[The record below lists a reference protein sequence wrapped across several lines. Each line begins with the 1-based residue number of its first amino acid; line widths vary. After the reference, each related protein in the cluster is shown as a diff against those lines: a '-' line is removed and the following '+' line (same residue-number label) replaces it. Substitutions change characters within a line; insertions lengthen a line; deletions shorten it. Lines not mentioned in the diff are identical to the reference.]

1 MADISRNDSTTTTIR
16 SGPVPIAVHD
26 HGGAGAPLLL
36 LHGAGGNLATTAE
49 LARMLRPAHRVVT
62 VDLRG
67 HGRSGDGPWTWDA
80 ALDDLASVVDELD
93 LHRPAVVGVSL
104 GGMLAALWAARHP
117 DCPGAVSLDG
127 NPPPAR
133 PDDLAGLDPDR
144 AVAELAR
151 LRETFAAMTAA
162 MAQPLTADQVEA
174 ARAGQRAQAR
184 RYGSAEESWLEAF
197 ERNLVPVN
205 GGRYRLR
212 PEPRSTEELRV
223 AMATLD
229 LIPVYRDV
237 RSPLLLVLATENL
250 PEQQAFADLYA
261 AHRRGL
267 RNRLAA
273 VADNPWLRIVHLD
286 GASHAMLAERP
297 GKLADLVT
305 DFLRVR
311 SGPS

>member
-1 MADISRNDSTTTTIR
+1 MADVTRNDPTGTTTR

-26 HGGAGAPLLL
+26 HGGPGAPLLL

-49 LARMLRPAHRVVT
+49 LARLLRPAHRVVT

-80 ALDDLASVVDELD
+80 ALNDLDTVVDELD

-133 PDDLAGLDPDR
+133 PEDLAGLDPDR

-151 LRETFAAMTAA
+151 LHETFAAMAAA
-162 MAQPLTADQVEA
+162 MARPLSAEQVEA

-184 RYGSAEESWLEAF
+184 RYGSTEESWLAAF
-197 ERNLVPVN
+197 ERNLVPVD

-212 PEPRSTEELRV
+212 PGPRLTEELRV
-223 AMATLD
+223 AMATVD
-229 LIPVYRDV
+229 LVPVYRDV

-286 GASHAMLAERP
+286 AASHAMLAERP
-297 GKLADLVT
+297 GQLADLVT
-305 DFLRVR
+305 DFLRR
-311 SGPS
+311 QEDPS